1 MGPLDPKT
9 LGFSNTMSSLKS
21 LHPLV
26 CKGFDNVKLL
36 SRQHLFTL
44 QGWGEG
50 GGGRKA
56 NVCFLPL
63 TILCYHSPNCKP
75 WKWNLL
81 SLCLLNP
88 KISYRHLTEISSR
101 YYGPSPIRTLTR
113 GPSLSAIK
121 GVNFYGFL
129 ILASLSAVP
138 LILHEWLLMITL
150 INNSEKVVPDLHAS
164 MNLNRFNMS
173 FYCDDFFD
181 KEIKWVKLLII
192 AWVAR
197 GMRMQKCFLLAE
209 RQGIFF
215 FPFFLQLYSQ
225 IHSLGISE
233 VFVFSLVWQIP
244 LCSQATK
251 KAPSVKWIPVKWWVY
266 QGDFSHWEAFIPRD
280 FVWLNSPHMGKLSIL
295 LYPFYNSSG

>member
-1 MGPLDPKT
+1 M
-9 LGFSNTMSSLKS
+9 FAKS
-21 LHPLV
+21 QDKLQT
-26 CKGFDNVKLL
+26 FDWNKL
-36 SRQHLFTL
+36 
-44 QGWGEG
+44 
-50 GGGRKA
+50 
-56 NVCFLPL
+56 
-63 TILCYHSPNCKP
+63 
-75 WKWNLL
+75 
-81 SLCLLNP
+81 
-88 KISYRHLTEISSR
+88 
-101 YYGPSPIRTLTR
+101 PIRTLTR

-197 GMRMQKCFLLAE
+197 GMRVQKCFLLAE

-215 FPFFLQLYSQ
+215 SIFLAALQPNS
-225 IHSLGISE
+225 
-233 VFVFSLVWQIP
+233 FSGYFWG
-244 LCSQATK
+244 LC
-251 KAPSVKWIPVKWWVY
+251 
-266 QGDFSHWEAFIPRD
+266 F
-280 FVWLNSPHMGKLSIL
+280 
-295 LYPFYNSSG
+295 